1 MPEESIYTQRPRLT
15 AREREIAI
23 SAISARATGKP
34 DVAAVEI
41 LAGMAVI
48 DGNHP
53 PILLWPKD
61 MTREEKAAWHMAE
74 AAYWSASAQRIAEV
88 MERGSQ
94 SVVPIHSGSP
104 CARSTDEQGTPQPL
118 SASSVKVL
126 HEAETQ
132 SPLPPLPGEPLQGSS
147 DAC

>member
-1 MPEESIYTQRPRLT
+1 MPEERICTQRPRLS

-23 SAISARATGKP
+23 SAISARGTGKP

-41 LAGMAVI
+41 LAGIAVF
-48 DGNHP
+48 DGHHP
-53 PILLWPKD
+53 PILLWPND
-61 MTREEKAAWHMAE
+61 ISREEKAAWHRAE

-88 MERGSQ
+88 MARGSQ
-94 SVVPIHSGSP
+94 SVVQTHSGSP
-104 CARSTDEQGTPQPL
+104 FVPSTDEQGALQPL
-118 SASSVKVL
+118 SASTVKAL

>member
-1 MPEESIYTQRPRLT
+1 MPEERICTQRPRLT

-23 SAISARATGKP
+23 SAISARAMGKS

-41 LAGMAVI
+41 LAGIAVI

-61 MTREEKAAWHMAE
+61 ITREEKAAWHTAE

-104 CARSTDEQGTPQPL
+104 CVRSTDEQGRPQPL
-118 SASSVKVL
+118 SASSVKAL

-132 SPLPPLPGEPLQGSS
+132 SPLPPLLGEPLQGSS

>member
-1 MPEESIYTQRPRLT
+1 MPEKRICSQRLHLT

-41 LAGMAVI
+41 LAGIAVI

-53 PILLWPKD
+53 PILLWPND
-61 MTREEKAAWHMAE
+61 MTREDKAAWHRAE
-74 AAYWSASAQRIAEV
+74 AAYWSASAQCKAEV
-88 MERGSQ
+88 MAQGLQ
-94 SVVPIHSGSP
+94 SVVQTHSCRPYGP
-104 CARSTDEQGTPQPL
+104 STDEQGLLQPL
-118 SASSVKVL
+118 SASSVEAL
-126 HEAETQ
+126 PEAETQ
-132 SPLPPLPGEPLQGSS
+132 SPLPSLPDEPLQGSS